1 MVNNSIIGLLTL
13 LSAHRC
19 DQQSERLLICTHLR
33 ITVWVIVPDN
43 PNYAWVRSTLSAS
56 SAAPCTLVAA
66 VPECFCHSYTWE
78 WSLTWRHHRF
88 TNPHFTLGCSP
99 LWLFRITSY
108 FPPYRA
114 CLSAASKENN
124 EVTRAVGAIIPG
136 VEKLLSLPTP
146 HKDPLRERGTY
157 PFSGSHALQFHLFQV
172 GGSQRHVVIDEV
184 RDQRG
189 RSVVLW
195 WRKA

>member
-1 MVNNSIIGLLTL
+1 M
-13 LSAHRC
+13 SAHRC

-56 SAAPCTLVAA
+56 SVAPCTLVAA

-108 FPPYRA
+108 FPRTEHVSLLPLKKITRWLVQSVQLYLGWKSFYLCPHLTKIHLEREA
-114 CLSAASKENN
+114 LTLS
-124 EVTRAVGAIIPG
+124 VAVMHCSFICF
-136 VEKLLSLPTP
+136 
-146 HKDPLRERGTY
+146 R
-157 PFSGSHALQFHLFQV
+157 
-172 GGSQRHVVIDEV
+172 
-184 RDQRG
+184 
-189 RSVVLW
+189 
-195 WRKA
+195 